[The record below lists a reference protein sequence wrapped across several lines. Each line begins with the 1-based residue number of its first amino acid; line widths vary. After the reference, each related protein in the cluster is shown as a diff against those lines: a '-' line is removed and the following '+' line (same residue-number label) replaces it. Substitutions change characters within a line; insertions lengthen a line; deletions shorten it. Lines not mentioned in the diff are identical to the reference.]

1 MDRLTKYDERYTPDN
16 PKCLSPYLPNDITY
30 MGEVKMVTKLG
41 MIEDIMEKYLI
52 EDVNELDRILKEYY
66 IKK

>member
-16 PKCLSPYLPNDITY
+16 PKFLSPYLPNDITY

-41 MIEDIMEKYLI
+41 MIEDIMEKYII